1 MGHNGRVSDDAA
13 GPAGPDQAAK
23 PRRGP
28 GRPRHEEPSGAFLA
42 RRDQI
47 VEAAAFLFGRIGYHA
62 GSLEDLA
69 RELDLG
75 KASLYH
81 YVSSKGELLNLV
93 FDRAISGALTE
104 LDRIAVI
111 TDPTERLAELVRHQ
125 VHMIM
130 AEPSFFS
137 VFFDQRHLL
146 EERFAADIDAKQ
158 RQYLH
163 TFVEAVE
170 AAMTA
175 GAIPDGDP
183 RDAAQL
189 ILGMTSWPYKWFREG
204 RDDPAVVARTAVR
217 LLGLDRR

>member
-1 MGHNGRVSDDAA
+1 MTDHPE
-13 GPAGPDQAAK
+13 GPAQPDQATK

-47 VEAAAFLFGRIGYHA
+47 VETAAQLFGRIGYHA

-69 RELDLG
+69 RELGLS

-81 YVSSKGELLNLV
+81 YVPSKGELLNLV

-104 LDRIAVI
+104 LGRIADI
-111 TDPTERLAELVRHQ
+111 TDPADRLAELVRHQ

-146 EERFAADIDAKQ
+146 EEKFAAEIDAKQ
-158 RQYLH
+158 RQYLD

-170 AAMTA
+170 AAMDA
-175 GAIPDGDP
+175 GALPDGDP
-183 RDAAQL
+183 RDVAQL
-189 ILGMTSWPYKWFREG
+189 ILGMTSWPYKWLREG
-204 RDDPAVVARTAVR
+204 RDDPAAVAEAAVR
-217 LLGLDRR
+217 LLGLDRP

>member
-1 MGHNGRVSDDAA
+1 MTDQPE
-13 GPAGPDQAAK
+13 GPAQPDQAAK

-28 GRPRHEEPSGAFLA
+28 GRPRHEEPSEAFLA

-47 VEAAAFLFGRIGYHA
+47 VETAALLFGRIGYHA

-69 RELDLG
+69 GELGLG

-104 LDRIAVI
+104 LDRIAGI
-111 TDPTERLAELVRHQ
+111 ADPADRLAELVRHQ

-137 VFFDQRHLL
+137 VFFDQHHLL
-146 EERFAADIDAKQ
+146 EEKFAADIDAKQ
-158 RQYLH
+158 RRYLR

-170 AAMTA
+170 DAMAA
-175 GAIPDGDP
+175 GHIPAGDP
-183 RDAAQL
+183 RDVAQL
-189 ILGMTSWPYKWFREG
+189 VLGMTSWPYKWCREG
-204 RDDPAVVARTAVR
+204 RDDPTAVAQAAVR
-217 LLGLDRR
+217 LLGLDRS